1 MGTTLTGTT
10 PQDTYDSL
18 IKVTDNGPLS
28 GTAKYLSDGL
38 GNDSVL
44 ALSTARVGVATTS
57 PATTLDVAGAGRI
70 KSSLGD
76 YLLTIENIKDD
87 SQGLL
92 VRASDND
99 STPIVK
105 FQSSVGATSET
116 WIDRFVVN
124 KDGNVGIGTSSPS
137 TKLTVDNSALGT
149 TRAIDLVG
157 NTSTAKGHL
166 GYFADGVYL
175 SSNYFFDGA
184 QNNDVSGLGQSAI
197 VLQASAGSAS
207 NIAFRTSAAG
217 STATTVRATIDAD
230 GLKFNGDTLQVNAL
244 DDYEEGTFTPT
255 VSYSTSGTPIYATQS
270 GVYTKIGRSVQVQM
284 VLSWNENGAVGNITI
299 QGLPFASVGTHR
311 AIPSIL
317 SFGLTGL
324 PTAVSVTGIIF
335 GSSTAISL
343 FLDDNAG
350 TTLTEAY
357 TDNDQDLYV
366 TVTYQAA

>member
-44 ALSTARVGVATTS
+44 ALSTSRVGIGTTS
-57 PATTLDVAGAGRI
+57 LQAQLHIDGTTSE
-70 KSSLGD
+70 SSMILERD
-76 YLLTIENIKDD
+76 T
-87 SQGLL
+87 
-92 VRASDND
+92 
-99 STPIVK
+99 
-105 FQSSVGATSET
+105 VGANAVIGQIKFTNNNGTTTYGTLLGGRNSAGDGYSALGT
-116 WIDRFVVN
+116 GVGVN
-124 KDGNVGIGTSSPS
+124 LYAIEGGNVGIGTSTASRL
-137 TKLTVDNSALGT
+137 LTLKNNA
-149 TRAIDLVG
+149 
-157 NTSTAKGHL
+157 
-166 GYFADGVYL
+166 
-175 SSNYFFDGA
+175 GA
-184 QNNDVSGLGQSAI
+184 TNGISFQS
-197 VLQASAGSAS
+197 L
-207 NIAFRTSAAG
+207 
-217 STATTVRATIDAD
+217 ATTAEIAAIECNQTLDTIDIEMYSNFAGNGVRFLTGTPTLVERARFTAN
-230 GLKFNGDTLQVNAL
+230 GLCFNGDTLAANAL

-255 VSYSTSGTPIYATQS
+255 VSYSTSGTPTYAVQN

-299 QGLPFASVGTHR
+299 QGLPFASVGTYR